1 MRWASSFAVIV
12 VLASFATP
20 QANVR
25 LGTSERT
32 TRASESR
39 QVIGNYCRLDYDG
52 ARLLPDNWNRMQPL
66 TSWRDNPDFRRV
78 AVVVRYQIA
87 SEPRM
92 EHGRFIYDV
101 TYDLSG
107 EYDLSGVYFTE
118 PTRITTQIEVGE
130 VNGDLRIVEASSPR
144 PFVGRPR
151 FQQWL
156 QSKVN
161 SETDPAAKASFT
173 TSLQRLQSQDKKAVQ
188 GQ

>member
-1 MRWASSFAVIV
+1 MRWAFSFAVV
-12 VLASFATP
+12 AVLASFASP
-20 QANVR
+20 QANLR

-52 ARLLPDNWNRMQPL
+52 ARLIPENWNRIQPF
-66 TSWRDNPDFRRV
+66 TGWRDNPDFRRI
-78 AVVVRYQIA
+78 AVVVRYQIS
-87 SEPRM
+87 SEPRF

-107 EYDLSGVYFTE
+107 EYDLTGVYFAE
-118 PTRITTQIEVGE
+118 PSRITTQIEVGDT
-130 VNGDLRIVEASSPR
+130 NGDLRVLETSSPR

-156 QSKVN
+156 QTKLN
-161 SETDPAAKASFT
+161 SETDPGAKVSLTNA
-173 TSLQRLQSQDKKAVQ
+173 LQRLQAQDKKPAQ